1 MTLVTPAHKAASLGN
16 SGESLAAPPP
26 RSGEEAWP
34 GPCGTHPLHWEPGL
48 RLDASGAVRGAAA
61 RARWGRDSCGTPGPA
76 RFRGK
81 GAALPGGAA
90 MLRALR
96 RRWASYRYRFV
107 PWIALHLRHKR
118 RTIRYVPEKS
128 KDKIISDEDV
138 LETLLKIFKALF
150 INNFSRQMDFLALL
164 PEIKSEYL
172 KLLTIQYKRSKTTG
186 YNHQS
191 QNIFNPEEVLFNTL
205 GFSITRDRSSLIS
218 AGTGVFVTKG
228 FVPKG
233 AVVSMYPGTVYQKY
247 EPIFFQSIG
256 NPFIFRCIDGV
267 LIDGNDKGISKA
279 VYRSCSKRDQLGPFQ
294 MSDITWLTPA
304 VQNPLAVGQYVNNC
318 SHNKAANVCYQEFD
332 VPEYFPI
339 ELKQYLPNITYSHDM
354 LIPLRCVVLVALREI
369 KQGEELFSNY
379 YTIVN

>member
-1 MTLVTPAHKAASLGN
+1 
-16 SGESLAAPPP
+16 
-26 RSGEEAWP
+26 
-34 GPCGTHPLHWEPGL
+34 
-48 RLDASGAVRGAAA
+48 
-61 RARWGRDSCGTPGPA
+61 
-76 RFRGK
+76 
-81 GAALPGGAA
+81 
-90 MLRALR
+90 MLRALL

-107 PWIALHLRHKR
+107 PWVALHLKR

-128 KDKIISDEDV
+128 KDKVISDEDV

-150 INNFSRQMDFLALL
+150 INDFSRQMDFFALL
-164 PEIKSEYL
+164 PEVKSKYL
-172 KLLTIQYKRSKTTG
+172 ELLTIQFKRSKTTG

-205 GFSITRDRSSLIS
+205 GFSITRDQSSLIS

-279 VYRSCSKRDQLGPFQ
+279 VYRSCSKRDQFGPFQ

-304 VQNPLAVGQYVNNC
+304 VQNPMAVGQYVNNC
-318 SHNKAANVCYQEFD
+318 SHSKLKDKAANVCYQEFD

-339 ELKQYLPNITYSHDM
+339 ELKQYLPNITYSHD
-354 LIPLRCVVLVALREI
+354 IPVPLRCVVLVTLREI

>member
-1 MTLVTPAHKAASLGN
+1 
-16 SGESLAAPPP
+16 
-26 RSGEEAWP
+26 
-34 GPCGTHPLHWEPGL
+34 
-48 RLDASGAVRGAAA
+48 
-61 RARWGRDSCGTPGPA
+61 
-76 RFRGK
+76 
-81 GAALPGGAA
+81 
-90 MLRALR
+90 
-96 RRWASYRYRFV
+96 
-107 PWIALHLRHKR
+107 
-118 RTIRYVPEKS
+118 
-128 KDKIISDEDV
+128 
-138 LETLLKIFKALF
+138 
-150 INNFSRQMDFLALL
+150 MDFFALL
-164 PEIKSEYL
+164 PEVKSKYL
-172 KLLTIQYKRSKTTG
+172 ELLTIQYKRSKTTG
-186 YNHQS
+186 YNHPS

-233 AVVSMYPGTVYQKY
+233 AVVSMYPGTIYQKY

-354 LIPLRCVVLVALREI
+354 PIPLRCVVLVALREI